1 MGEGQQTTA
10 VAAPVTGFS
19 HIQLNV
25 ADVARSAEW
34 YRTVLGMETMLERPD
49 VTALQ
54 NRAARLVVVIG
65 PAERLDVSAS
75 PVDHLAFAVPILLV
89 QTFFTL
95 AVTYFFAAFN
105 VAFRDLQHIVA
116 NLVQMMFFLTP
127 VLWDVRSVS
136 PMAGMTKEETQRA
149 ILTFNPMA
157 SVMSAWR
164 DIFVQQTAPDWVGL
178 LTVTGISLVLMLI
191 STAVFE
197 RRREEFAELV

>member
-1 MGEGQQTTA
+1 MGEGEQATA

-75 PVDHLAFAVPILLV
+75 PVDHLAFAVPDGPSLEAWAEHLTSVGITHPGVVDELGKPSLQLV
-89 QTFFTL
+89 
-95 AVTYFFAAFN
+95 
-105 VAFRDLQHIVA
+105 D
-116 NLVQMMFFLTP
+116 
-127 VLWDVRSVS
+127 
-136 PMAGMTKEETQRA
+136 
-149 ILTFNPMA
+149 
-157 SVMSAWR
+157 
-164 DIFVQQTAPDWVGL
+164 PDGNQV
-178 LTVTGISLVLMLI
+178 
-191 STAVFE
+191 
-197 RRREEFAELV
+197 ELVAPAPR